1 MSTPSDTF
9 RGLTSTEVADR
20 VRRGLTNKFQ
30 PRTSRTYAQILADN
44 LFNIFNL
51 TLAILLGLLLALG
64 RAGDTLFAGGSVVAN
79 TLIGLIQE
87 LRAKRALDKLAALS
101 AGAARVRRDGQIID
115 IPVDQVVK
123 DDLIEVT
130 PGDKIVVDGP
140 CVWEDSVEVD
150 ESLIT
155 GESDSIDKNVG
166 DTMTSGS
173 FVTAGRAIMRAEK
186 IGEESFVS
194 RLGRTAKG
202 FKFIPTPIQQ
212 KINAIVGVSVVG
224 MALFGPLLVVSGM
237 VQNQPLADTI
247 ANATV
252 LVTTFVPQ
260 GVVLAT
266 TLALTFGAVRISLQQ
281 TLVQRINAVESMA
294 NVTVLCFDKTGT
306 LTENRLS
313 VTEIIYLTPRPPL
326 LRGEGEMAP
335 DQALQPSL
343 LGGEGEAALDRALQ
357 SSLLKGA
364 GEALLSHYV
373 SSLAT
378 QNKTAAAIE
387 AHVGRST
394 GGPAKLSEVSFTST
408 RKWGGATF
416 ADGQTLLLG
425 APEILIDDA
434 QARERAAA
442 LARSGLRV
450 LAFAVSPS
458 ALSGDRL
465 PSSREPVALIVLRDT
480 PRDDIQQTLESFA
493 SRGVRLKVIS
503 GDNAETVSAI
513 ARAAGMTIYGAVTG
527 PQLEAMSP
535 AAFAEAAQT
544 ANVFARITPDTK
556 RRIVAALAARG
567 EYVAMV
573 GDGVND
579 VPALKAA
586 RLGIA
591 MYDGAQ
597 IAKDVADLV
606 LLNNALST
614 LPQALTEG
622 YKTTQKIYSTA
633 KMFLS
638 RNMYMIL
645 MFIMVGFMG
654 LPFPGQ
660 VRPLSWAAIS
670 TTSIPAVFVTFGLL
684 RPRPIR
690 KFQRQVLGY
699 IIIAGLIGAVTL
711 TLAYT
716 LAYLVSGQDT
726 ALAQSVMA
734 IMALIYGVLIFWDVH
749 GVILFE
755 PVTFKQNTREAAIGI
770 GIAILTLVVPVLFP
784 NIFQMAVIPI
794 PYWIGLAAL
803 AIVAAFVLWRS
814 TFEQAKLLAP
824 LKALLAG

>member
-1 MSTPSDTF
+1 MTPLPDTLN
-9 RGLTSTEVADR
+9 GLTSAEVADR
-20 VRRGLTNKFQ
+20 VRRGLTNRFQ
-30 PRTSRTYAQILADN
+30 PRTSRTVAQILADN
-44 LFNIFNL
+44 LFNIFTI
-51 TLAILLGLLLALG
+51 TLAVLLGLLLALG
-64 RAGDTLFAGGSVVAN
+64 RVGDTLFAGGSVVAN
-79 TLIGLIQE
+79 TLIGLVQE
-87 LRAKRALDKLAALS
+87 IRAKRALDKLAALS
-101 AGAARVRRDGQIID
+101 ASTARVRREGQSVD
-115 IPVDQVVK
+115 LPVDQVVK
-123 DDLIEVT
+123 DDLIEVA

-140 CVWEDSVEVD
+140 CVWEDAVEVD

-155 GESDSIDKNVG
+155 GEADSIDKDVG
-166 DTMTSGS
+166 DRMTSGS

-186 IGEESFVS
+186 IGEDSFVS
-194 RLGRTAKG
+194 QLSRTAKG

-224 MALFGPLLVVSGM
+224 MALFGPLLIVSGM
-237 VQNQPLADTI
+237 IQDEPLADTI
-247 ANATV
+247 TRATI

-313 VTEIIYLTPRPPL
+313 VVEIIDLTPQPPL
-326 LRGEGEMAP
+326 PTTREALPSSGEGESH
-335 DQALQPSL
+335 L
-343 LGGEGEAALDRALQ
+343 ERV
-357 SSLLKGA
+357 KK
-364 GEALLSHYV
+364 LLSHYV

-378 QNKTAAAIE
+378 HNKTAAAIE
-387 AHVGRST
+387 AHLGRST

-416 ADGQTLLLG
+416 ADGQTRLLG
-425 APEILIDDA
+425 APEVLIDDA
-434 QARERAAA
+434 KIHEQAAG
-442 LARSGLRV
+442 LARRGLRV
-450 LAFAVSPS
+450 LAFAASAS
-458 ALSGDRL
+458 ALAGDRL
-465 PSSREPVALIVLRDT
+465 PGPREPVALIVLRDT
-480 PRDDIQQTLESFA
+480 PREDIQHTLESFA

-503 GDNAETVSAI
+503 GDNVETVSAI
-513 ARAAGMTIYGAVTG
+513 ARAAGMTIYGTLTG
-527 PQLEAMSP
+527 AQLEAMSP

-544 ANVFARITPDTK
+544 ANVFARITPETK

-614 LPQALTEG
+614 LPHALTEG

-638 RNMYMIL
+638 RNLYMIL
-645 MFIMVGFMG
+645 MFIMVGFMR
-654 LPFPGQ
+654 LPFPDQ

-670 TTSIPAVFVTFGLL
+670 TTSIPAVFITFGLL

-699 IIIAGLIGAVTL
+699 NLIAGLIGAVAL

-716 LAYLVSGQDT
+716 LAYLASGQDT
-726 ALAQSVMA
+726 ELAQSVLA
-734 IMALIYGVLIFWDVH
+734 IMALLYGVLIFWDVH

-755 PVTFKQNTREAAIGI
+755 PITFRQNAREAATGI
-770 GIAILTLVVPVLFP
+770 GIAVFTLAVPVLFP
-784 NIFQMAVIPI
+784 GFFQMAVIPI
-794 PYWIGLAAL
+794 SYWIGLAAL
-803 AIVAAFVLWRS
+803 TVVAAFVLWRS
-814 TFEQAKLLAP
+814 TFEQTKLLAP
-824 LKALLAG
+824 LRALLAR